1 VKTIDANSA
10 HLIPSATW
18 NAIGFLSEEE
28 EEEEEEVSA
37 GGIEYQE

>member
-1 VKTIDANSA
+1 MPISA

-18 NAIGFLSEEE
+18 NAIVFSSEEE